1 MIRRIEYKK
10 DILNNRLLP
19 NYAMNER
26 FSTTKKLYHELQQI
40 VKRFLEM
47 QLIVAFKEPTRL
59 MLLVIPQS
67 PRRIL
72 LR

>member
-1 MIRRIEYKK
+1 
-10 DILNNRLLP
+10 
-19 NYAMNER
+19 
-26 FSTTKKLYHELQQI
+26 
-40 VKRFLEM
+40 M

-72 LR
+72 HRMPYTFGADAVQLRVRLGRDELSIT